1 MLVAQQGRLEEARD
15 LLLRCVATAPHPTT
29 WHNLSTVHARLGEA
43 QLAAQAQAQADA
55 LPKPRGSRA
64 TPNVEWL
71 DPQAF
76 AGVTNPADSLL
87 PPLVAQEKLPV
98 RAATPAGQ
106 RRPLPSN
113 LRPTSFPG
121 IPAVNERFVP

>member
-87 PPLVAQEKLPV
+87 PPLVAQGEASRKSSDSSRPAASVAKQPASNKLP
-98 RAATPAGQ
+98 RNS
-106 RRPLPSN
+106 RR
-113 LRPTSFPG
+113 
-121 IPAVNERFVP
+121 